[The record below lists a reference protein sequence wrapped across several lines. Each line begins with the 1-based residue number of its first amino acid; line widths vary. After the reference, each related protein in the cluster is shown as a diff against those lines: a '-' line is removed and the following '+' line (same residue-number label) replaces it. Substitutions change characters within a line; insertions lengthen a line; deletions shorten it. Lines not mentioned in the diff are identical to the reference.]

1 MWFCFHK
8 RSAVRCL
15 KQDSL
20 FEVKYER
27 QFYVSLLHPG
37 FCSVLLIDS
46 SDRDRIVGVA
56 TARAED
62 DDGLW
67 GDALLERCRQRKTG
81 YIMTLGVHPLY
92 RRRGLARI
100 LLQVL
105 CCLLAVLPEEL
116 CQRAKKREMHA
127 FAFQNT
133 CSSFCRESSTCC
145 AMKAVRMYGCIV

>member
-1 MWFCFHK
+1 M
-8 RSAVRCL
+8 
-15 KQDSL
+15 

-37 FCSVLLIDS
+37 FGSVLLIDS

-100 LLQVL
+100 LLQV
-105 CCLLAVLPEEL
+105 CCFL
-116 CQRAKKREMHA
+116 
-127 FAFQNT
+127 
-133 CSSFCRESSTCC
+133 
-145 AMKAVRMYGCIV
+145 